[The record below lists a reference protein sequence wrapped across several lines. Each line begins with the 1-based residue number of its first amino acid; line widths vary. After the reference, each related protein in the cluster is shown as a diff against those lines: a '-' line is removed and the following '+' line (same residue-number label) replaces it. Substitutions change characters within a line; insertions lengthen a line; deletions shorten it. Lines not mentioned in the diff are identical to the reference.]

1 MSAGFR
7 PDLWVALQERPRAR
21 ARRWE
26 RIADVYVAVLAAL
39 TLGAFLT
46 GIVGAATQVQR
57 TTVQWGRLPG
67 EAPVSGAA
75 LAAAAVLLA
84 VAGLVRVGATLGPV
98 AVDRAQAAWW
108 LRLPAPVDEWLWRAL
123 LLRVVAGT
131 VLGAGV
137 GLATAQGLLYARTTA
152 GGGTGITAGEGWSL
166 TLVAALLTGAT
177 TALVLAGCA
186 LVQTAGG
193 RRRLLDLVRWS
204 PLVALVPVLPAL
216 AGADPSAVLA
226 HRAAAAGGAAT
237 PLALAAVMTAFLAAG
252 TLAAVR
258 SRLARIPHRDLR
270 AAGAAAAH
278 LGAAMFLLDVRQVGA
293 ALAVDEGPARRRHGR
308 SSLLRVTRASAAVAW
323 ARADLAALVRV
334 PGLGRRLISGWAL
347 PVVLALSEPGRIPAV
362 LALGVVASAVLASR
376 AVGAGA
382 EEIGRSPALER
393 LLPIGGDAAWS
404 AHTAAPAALLVPW
417 GAFLGL
423 ALGLATH
430 GAGASLGPVVL
441 CGALAGAGMAGAAVR
456 TATPGPVD
464 WGVVMQPA
472 QSTRAVGPLVRHAV
486 HGADTAVLAAA
497 PLALTPALSEVP
509 LGFVAVAAVV
519 ALLAWGIGRHV
530 RPGA

>member
-7 PDLWVALQERPRAR
+7 PDLWVARQERPGAR

-26 RIADVYVAVLAAL
+26 RITDVYVAVLAAL

-57 TTVQWGRLPG
+57 ATVQWGRLPG
-67 EAPVSGAA
+67 EPPVSGAA

-98 AVDRAQAAWW
+98 AADRAQAAWW
-108 LRLPAPVDEWLWRAL
+108 LRLPAPAAPWLWRAL
-123 LLRVVAGT
+123 LLRVVAGA

-137 GLATAQGLLYARTTA
+137 GLATTHGLLYARTTA
-152 GGGTGITAGEGWSL
+152 GGGAGITAGQGWSIAL
-166 TLVAALLTGAT
+166 AAALLTGAT
-177 TALVLAGCA
+177 TALVLAACA

-204 PLVALVPVLPAL
+204 PLVALAPVLPAL
-216 AGADPSAVLA
+216 AGADPSAGLVR
-226 HRAAAAGGAAT
+226 RAAAAGGTAVPLVLAAAVT
-237 PLALAAVMTAFLAAG
+237 ALAAAG

-258 SRLARIPHRDLR
+258 GRLARIPHRDLR

-293 ALAVDEGPARRRHGR
+293 ALAVDQAPARRRRGR
-308 SSLLRVTRASAAVAW
+308 SPLLRVARASPAAAW
-323 ARADLAALVRV
+323 ARADLAALLRV
-334 PGLGRRLISGWAL
+334 PGLGRRLLSAWAL
-347 PVVLALSEPGRIPAV
+347 PALLALSEPGRLPAV
-362 LALGVVASAVLASR
+362 LALGVLASAVLASR

-382 EEIGRSPALER
+382 EEVGRSPVLER
-393 LLPIGGDAAWS
+393 LLPIGRDAAWS

-417 GAFLGL
+417 GALLGL
-423 ALGLATH
+423 TVGLATH

-441 CGALAGAGMAGAAVR
+441 CGALAGAGLAGAAVR

-464 WGVVMQPA
+464 WGAVMQPA

-497 PLALTPALSEVP
+497 PLALAPVLSEVP
-509 LGFVAVAAVV
+509 LGFAAVAAVV